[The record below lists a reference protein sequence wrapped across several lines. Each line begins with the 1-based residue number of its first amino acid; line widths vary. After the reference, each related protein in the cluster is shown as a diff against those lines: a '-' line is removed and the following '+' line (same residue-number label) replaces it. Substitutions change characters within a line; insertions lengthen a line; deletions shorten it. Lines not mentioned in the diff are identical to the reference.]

1 MPIGPA
7 RMPFLQHLDELRKR
21 VFVIIAVVLV
31 GTVICYFFSDP
42 IYKFVLAPVW
52 PILKGG
58 QPVALGVL
66 DPMMVRF
73 GLSFWAAIVIFS
85 PVIIWQIM
93 AFLLPALKQ
102 SERKF
107 VVPTFFAMVLLF
119 AAGAAL
125 CYQIILPASFGWLAG
140 QSGTIMKFMPQAGDM
155 LTIVEYFLLGFG
167 VAFQVPV
174 IVFYLVYF
182 GVVPYRVL
190 RGNWRY
196 VYVGIVVAASLITPD
211 WSPVSMGALA
221 IAMVVLYE
229 ASLLACRVFLARK
242 IRDQNAK
249 ADGLEPEE
257 A

>member
-1 MPIGPA
+1 
-7 RMPFLQHLDELRKR
+7 MPFLQHLDELRKR
-21 VFVIIAVVLV
+21 AFVIIGVVLV
-31 GTVICYFFSDP
+31 GTVLCYFVSDP
-42 IYKFVLAPVW
+42 IYAFVLKPVL
-52 PILKGG
+52 PVLKGA

-85 PVIIWQIM
+85 PIIIWQAM
-93 AFLLPALKQ
+93 AFLLPALKEN
-102 SERKF
+102 ERKF
-107 VVPTFFAMVLLF
+107 VIPTFVAMVVLF
-119 AAGAAL
+119 AAGVAL
-125 CYQIILPASFGWLAG
+125 SYTIILPASFEWLAG
-140 QSGTIMKFMPQAGDM
+140 QSGTIMKFMPQAQDM
-155 LTIVEYFLLGFG
+155 LTVVEFFLLGFG

-182 GVVPYRVL
+182 GVVPYRAL

-196 VYVGIVVAASLITPD
+196 VYVGIVAVACLITPD

-221 IAMVVLYE
+221 IAMLILYE
-229 ASLLACRVFLARK
+229 ASLFACRVFLQKK
-242 IRDQNAK
+242 IKAQNRK